1 MDVQRYNPEFKT
13 GERRQTLVRRLTDLS
28 LLTTVI
34 AYAVAFLLT
43 KLFAYI
49 SQPTVQTQYPLVNQ
63 LLPIIKKITSVL
75 QLTSETC
82 LLVSVLLILV
92 FWLVPSRLSL
102 KQKINSRLLDGNASS
117 IMRSGM
123 KLPTIKI
130 SHVKRSLLSIKSLQ
144 IDMSLTS
151 LDVER
156 FDRMAIG
163 RLITGLWF
171 RNLSVVDM
179 TTSVDQTTATIKIE
193 NAHTDWQIKATSF
206 ADLQPKKRGTF
217 LIDKRTTAD
226 WLVSPH
232 MLISG
237 KTRSGKTMFLVHL
250 LASHLHVTRKEQ
262 DVPDEMKSVV
272 SMIDPKGQDF
282 ARFRQLPNMVVGLD
296 PIPIFEQVEAF
307 EKHMTAR
314 MEYLGDTGQ
323 RWEDVFEPSILV
335 LDEYASIGVSFGTIT
350 NKDLAKQYNAKE
362 FNAMMLRLISRA
374 ASSGCFIVVSIVQA
388 DSTLLPTNVRAQ
400 FLNQLAMRPDAESI
414 GFMFDNDAK
423 ELATQQFTVGQGIY
437 GDVLTRPKVIKTPYL
452 DFEWQSPLLALFNDF
467 FTSK

>member
-1 MDVQRYNPEFKT
+1 M
-13 GERRQTLVRRLTDLS
+13 L
-28 LLTTVI
+28 
-34 AYAVAFLLT
+34 VAFLVA
-43 KLFAYI
+43 KLSAYI
-49 SQPTVQTQYPLVNQ
+49 SQPTVQTNYPLVNQ
-63 LLPIIKKITSVL
+63 LLLIIKKITSIL
-75 QLTSETC
+75 QLTSVAC
-82 LLVSVLLILV
+82 GVASGLLIII
-92 FWLVPSRLSL
+92 FWLIPSRLSL
-102 KQKINSRLLDGNASS
+102 KQKINARLLDGNASS

-144 IDMSLTS
+144 IDMTLTS

-206 ADLQPKKRGTF
+206 DDLQPRKRGTF

-232 MLISG
+232 MLVSG
-237 KTRSGKTMFLVHL
+237 KTRSGKTLFLVHL
-250 LASHLHVTRKEQ
+250 LASHLHVTHAEQ
-262 DVPDEMKSVV
+262 DVSDEMKSVV

-282 ARFRQLPNMVVGLD
+282 ARFKKVPNVVVGLD
-296 PIPIFEQVEAF
+296 PIAIFKQVEAF

-323 RWEDVFEPSILV
+323 RWQDVFEPSILV

-350 NKDLAKQYNAKE
+350 DKDLAKQYNMKN
-362 FNAMMLRLISRA
+362 FNAMALRLISRS

-400 FLNQLAMRPDAESI
+400 FLNRLAMRPDGESI
-414 GFMFDNDAK
+414 TFMFDSDAK
-423 ELATQQFTVGQGIY
+423 ELTTQQFSVGQGIY
-437 GDVLTRPKVIKTPYL
+437 GDVSTRSKVIKTPYL
-452 DFEWQSPLLALFNDF
+452 DFEWQAPLLDLFSEF
-467 FTSK
+467 YK

>member
-1 MDVQRYNPEFKT
+1 MDIQRYNPEFHI

-28 LLTTVI
+28 ILTTVI

-43 KLFAYI
+43 KGLAYI
-49 SQPTVQTQYPLVNQ
+49 NQPTVQSHYPFVNQ
-63 LLPIIKKITSVL
+63 LLPIIKKITSIL
-75 QLTSETC
+75 QLTGAAC
-82 LLVSVLLILV
+82 GVASVLLILA

-102 KQKINSRLLDGNASS
+102 KQKINSRLLDGTASA

-130 SHVKRSLLSIKSLQ
+130 SHVKRSLFSIKSLQ
-144 IDMSLTS
+144 IDMTLTS

-171 RNLSVVDM
+171 KNLMVTDLIMS
-179 TTSVDQTTATIKIE
+179 SEQTTATIKIE
-193 NAHTDWQIKATSF
+193 NAHTDWQLKATSF

-237 KTRSGKTMFLVHL
+237 RTRSGKSMFLVHL

-262 DVPDEMKSVV
+262 NVPDEMKSVV
-272 SMIDPKGQDF
+272 SMVDPKGQDF
-282 ARFRQLPNMVVGLD
+282 ARFKQLPNVVVGLD
-296 PIPIFEQVEAF
+296 PIAIYQQVEAF
-307 EKHMTAR
+307 ELHMTSR
-314 MEYLGDTGQ
+314 MEYLGETGQ
-323 RWEDVFEPSILV
+323 RWQDVFEPSVLV

-350 NKDLAKQYNAKE
+350 DKDLAKQYNAKN

-400 FLNQLAMRPDAESI
+400 FLNRLAMRPDAESI
-414 GFMFDNDAK
+414 TFMFDSDAK
-423 ELATQQFTVGQGIY
+423 ELTGQQFSVGQGVY

-452 DFEWQSPLLALFNDF
+452 DFEWQAPLLDLFSEF
-467 FTSK
+467 YK

>member
-13 GERRQTLVRRLTDLS
+13 GERRQTIVRRAVDIS

-43 KLFAYI
+43 TTTTSAYI

-63 LLPIIKKITSVL
+63 LLPYVNKTTSVL
-75 QLTSETC
+75 QHTGNAC

-92 FWLVPSRLSL
+92 FWLIPSRLSL

-130 SHVKRSLLSIKSLQ
+130 SHVKQSLLSIKSLQ

-250 LASHLHVTRKEQ
+250 LSSHLHVTRKEQ
-262 DVPDEMKSVV
+262 DVPDEMKSITSVV
-272 SMIDPKGQDF
+272 DPKGQDF
-282 ARFRQLPNMVVGLD
+282 ARFKQIPNVVVGLD
-296 PIPIFEQVEAF
+296 PIAIFKQVEAF

-314 MEYLGDTGQ
+314 MEYLGETGQ
-323 RWEDVFEPSILV
+323 RWQDVFEPSIFV
-335 LDEYASIGVSFGTIT
+335 LDEYASIGVAFSTIFD
-350 NKDLAKQYNAKE
+350 KDLAKQYNTKN
-362 FNAMMLRLISRA
+362 FNSMMLRLISRA

-400 FLNQLAMRPDAESI
+400 FLNRLAMRPDAESI
-414 GFMFDNDAK
+414 TFMFDNDAK
-423 ELATQQFTVGQGIY
+423 ELTTQQFTVGQGVY
-437 GDVLTRPKVIKTPYL
+437 GDVVTRPKVIKTPFL
-452 DFEWQSPLLALFNDF
+452 DFEWQAPLLELFNEF
-467 FTSK
+467 YK

>member
-13 GERRQTLVRRLTDLS
+13 GERRQTIVRRVTDLS
-28 LLTTVI
+28 ILTGAITMLI
-34 AYAVAFLLT
+34 AFLLT
-43 KLFAYI
+43 KGIAYI
-49 SQPTVQTQYPLVNQ
+49 SQPTVQTHYLFVNQ
-63 LLPIIKKITSVL
+63 LLPIIKKITSIL
-75 QLTSETC
+75 QLTSGTC
-82 LLVSVLLILV
+82 GVASGLLILM
-92 FWLVPSRLSL
+92 FWLIPSRLSL

-130 SHVKRSLLSIKSLQ
+130 SHVKRSLFSIKSLQ
-144 IDMSLTS
+144 IDMTLTS

-156 FDRMAIG
+156 FDRATIG

-171 RNLSVVDM
+171 KNLMVTDLIMSQ
-179 TTSVDQTTATIKIE
+179 DQTTATIKIE
-193 NAHTDWQIKATSF
+193 NARTDWQIKATSF
-206 ADLQPKKRGTF
+206 SDLQPKKRGTF

-250 LASHLHVTRKEQ
+250 LASHLHVTHAEQ

-282 ARFRQLPNMVVGLD
+282 ARFKQVPNVVVGLD
-296 PIPIFEQVEAF
+296 PIGIFEQVEAF

-314 MEYLGDTGQ
+314 MEYLGDTGR
-323 RWEDVFEPSILV
+323 RWQYFFKPSILV
-335 LDEYASIGVSFGTIT
+335 LDEYASIAVSFGTIT
-350 NKDLAKQYNAKE
+350 DKELSKHYNAKE

-400 FLNQLAMRPDAESI
+400 FLNRLAMRPDADSVS
-414 GFMFDNDAK
+414 FMFDNDAK
-423 ELATQQFTVGQGIY
+423 ELTGQLFSVGEGVY

-452 DFEWQSPLLALFNDF
+452 DFEWEAPLLELFNEF
-467 FTSK
+467 YK

>member
-1 MDVQRYNPEFKT
+1 MDVQRYNPEFKI
-13 GERRQTLVRRLTDLS
+13 GERRQTLVRRAVDLS
-28 LLTTVI
+28 ILTGAITML
-34 AYAVAFLLT
+34 VAFLLT
-43 KLFAYI
+43 KGIAYI
-49 SQPTVQTQYPLVNQ
+49 SQPIVQTQYPLVNQ
-63 LLPIIKKITSVL
+63 LLPIINKTTSVL
-75 QLTSETC
+75 RLTSNAC
-82 LLVSVLLILV
+82 LLVSVLLIII
-92 FWLVPSRLSL
+92 FWLFPSRLSL
-102 KQKINSRLLDGNASS
+102 KQKINARLLDGNASS

-144 IDMSLTS
+144 IDMTLTS

-156 FDRMAIG
+156 FDRLAIG

-171 RNLSVVDM
+171 KNLMVTDLNMSQ
-179 TTSVDQTTATIKIE
+179 DQTTATIKIE

-282 ARFRQLPNMVVGLD
+282 AKFKRVSNMVVGLD
-296 PIPIFEQVEAF
+296 PIAIFEQVEAF

-323 RWEDVFEPSILV
+323 RWQDVFEPSILV

-350 NKDLAKQYNAKE
+350 DKELKRYNAKE
-362 FNAMMLRLISRA
+362 FNAMILRLISRA

-400 FLNQLAMRPDAESI
+400 FLNRFAMRPDAESI
-414 GFMFDNDAK
+414 TFMFDNDAK

-452 DFEWQSPLLALFNDF
+452 DFEWQAPLLELFSEF
-467 FTSK
+467 YK

>member
-1 MDVQRYNPEFKT
+1 MDVQRFNPEFHI

-28 LLTTVI
+28 ILTGAITMLI
-34 AYAVAFLLT
+34 AFLVA
-43 KLFAYI
+43 KLGAYI
-49 SQPTVQTQYPLVNQ
+49 SQPTVQSHYPFVNQ
-63 LLPIIKKITSVL
+63 LLLTIKKMTSVL
-75 QLTSETC
+75 QLTGVACGVASG
-82 LLVSVLLILV
+82 LLILA
-92 FWLVPSRLSL
+92 FWLIPSRLSL
-102 KQKINSRLLDGNASS
+102 KQKVNSRLLDGNASS

-144 IDMSLTS
+144 IDMTLTS

-163 RLITGLWF
+163 RLITGMWF
-171 RNLSVVDM
+171 RHLMVTDLIMS
-179 TTSVDQTTATIKIE
+179 SDQTTATIKIE

-282 ARFRQLPNMVVGLD
+282 ARFKQVPNVVVGLD
-296 PIPIFEQVEAF
+296 PIAIFKQVEAF

-323 RWEDVFEPSILV
+323 RWQDVFMPSLLV
-335 LDEYASIGVSFGTIT
+335 LDEYASIGVAFGTIT
-350 NKDLAKQYNAKE
+350 DKDLAKQYNAKS

-400 FLNQLAMRPDAESI
+400 FLNRLAMRPDNESI
-414 GFMFDNDAK
+414 TFMFDSDAK
-423 ELATQQFTVGQGIY
+423 ELTGQQFSVGQGVY

-452 DFEWQSPLLALFNDF
+452 DFKWQAPLLDLFSEF
-467 FTSK
+467 YK

>member
-13 GERRQTLVRRLTDLS
+13 GERRQTIVRRAVDIS

-43 KLFAYI
+43 TTTSAYI

-63 LLPIIKKITSVL
+63 LLPYVNKTTSVL
-75 QLTSETC
+75 QHTGNAC

-92 FWLVPSRLSL
+92 FWLIPSRLSL

-130 SHVKRSLLSIKSLQ
+130 SHVKQSLLSIKSLQ

-250 LASHLHVTRKEQ
+250 LSSHLHVTRKEQ
-262 DVPDEMKSVV
+262 DVPDEMKSITSVV
-272 SMIDPKGQDF
+272 DPKGQEF
-282 ARFRQLPNMVVGLD
+282 ARFKQIPNVVVGLD
-296 PIPIFEQVEAF
+296 PIAIFKQVEAF

-314 MEYLGDTGQ
+314 MEYLGETGQ
-323 RWEDVFEPSILV
+323 RWQDVFEPSIFV
-335 LDEYASIGVSFGTIT
+335 LDEYASIGVAFSTIFD
-350 NKDLAKQYNAKE
+350 KDLAKQYNTKN
-362 FNAMMLRLISRA
+362 FNSMMLRLISRA

-400 FLNQLAMRPDAESI
+400 FLNRLAMRPDAESI
-414 GFMFDNDAK
+414 TFMFDNDAK
-423 ELATQQFTVGQGIY
+423 ELTTQQFTVGQGVY
-437 GDVLTRPKVIKTPYL
+437 GDVVTRPKVIKTPFL
-452 DFEWQSPLLALFNDF
+452 DFEWQAPLLELFNEF
-467 FTSK
+467 YK

>member
-1 MDVQRYNPEFKT
+1 MDVQRFNPEFKI
-13 GERRQTLVRRLTDLS
+13 GERRFSLPRRLTDLS
-28 LLTTVI
+28 ILTGAITML
-34 AYAVAFLLT
+34 VAFLLT
-43 KLFAYI
+43 KGSAYI
-49 SQPTVQTQYPLVNQ
+49 SQPTVQTQYPLIHQ
-63 LLPIIKKITSVL
+63 LLPIINETASVL
-75 QLTSETC
+75 QLTSNAC

-92 FWLVPSRLSL
+92 FWLAPNKLSL

-117 IMRSGM
+117 IMKSGM

-130 SHVKRSLLSIKSLQ
+130 SHVKRSLFVIKSLQ
-144 IDMSLTS
+144 IDMLLTS

-156 FDRMAIG
+156 FDRATIG

-171 RNLSVVDM
+171 KNLMVTDLIMSP
-179 TTSVDQTTATIKIE
+179 DQTTATIKIE
-193 NAHTDWQIKATSF
+193 NSHVNWQIKATSF
-206 ADLQPKKRGTF
+206 DNLQPKKRGTF
-217 LIDKRTTAD
+217 LIDERTTAD

-250 LASHLHVTRKEQ
+250 LASHLHVTPKEQ
-262 DVPDEMKSVV
+262 DVSKSLQSVV

-282 ARFRQLPNMVVGLD
+282 AKFKQVPNVVVGLD
-296 PIPIFEQVEAF
+296 PIKIFDAVEAF
-307 EKHMTAR
+307 EKHMTSR

-323 RWEDVFEPSILV
+323 RWQDVFEPSILV

-350 NKDLAKQYNAKE
+350 DKELKRYNAKE

-400 FLNQLAMRPDAESI
+400 FLNRLAMRPDAESI
-414 GFMFDNDAK
+414 TFMFDNDAK
-423 ELATQQFTVGQGIY
+423 ELTTQQFTVGQGVY
-437 GDVLTRPKVIKTPYL
+437 GDVVTRPKVIKTPFL
-452 DFEWQSPLLALFNDF
+452 DFEWQAPLLELFNEF
-467 FTSK
+467 YK

>member
-1 MDVQRYNPEFKT
+1 MDVQRFNPEFKI
-13 GERRQTLVRRLTDLS
+13 GERRQTIVRRAVDIS

-43 KLFAYI
+43 TTTSAYI

-63 LLPIIKKITSVL
+63 LLPYVNKTTSVL
-75 QLTSETC
+75 QHTGNAC

-92 FWLVPSRLSL
+92 FWLIPSRLSL

-130 SHVKRSLLSIKSLQ
+130 SHVKQSLLSIKSLQ

-250 LASHLHVTRKEQ
+250 LSSHLHVTRKEQ
-262 DVPDEMKSVV
+262 DVPDEMKSITSVV
-272 SMIDPKGQDF
+272 DPKGQEF
-282 ARFRQLPNMVVGLD
+282 ARFKQIPNVVVGLD
-296 PIPIFEQVEAF
+296 PIAIFKQVEAF

-314 MEYLGDTGQ
+314 MEYLGETGQ
-323 RWEDVFEPSILV
+323 RWQDVFEPSIFV
-335 LDEYASIGVSFGTIT
+335 LDEYASIGVAFSTIFD
-350 NKDLAKQYNAKE
+350 KDLAKQYNTKN
-362 FNAMMLRLISRA
+362 FNSMMLRLISRA

-400 FLNQLAMRPDAESI
+400 FLNRLAMRPDAESI
-414 GFMFDNDAK
+414 TFMFDNDAK
-423 ELATQQFTVGQGIY
+423 ELTTQQFTVGQGVY
-437 GDVLTRPKVIKTPYL
+437 GDVVTRPKVIKTPFL
-452 DFEWQSPLLALFNDF
+452 DFEWQAPLLELFNEF
-467 FTSK
+467 YK

>member
-1 MDVQRYNPEFKT
+1 MDVQRYNPEFHI
-13 GERRQTLVRRLTDLS
+13 GERRQTLVRRAVDLS
-28 LLTTVI
+28 ILTGAITML
-34 AYAVAFLLT
+34 VAFLVA
-43 KLFAYI
+43 KLSAYI
-49 SQPTVQTQYPLVNQ
+49 SQPTVQTNYPLVNQ
-63 LLPIIKKITSVL
+63 LLPIIKKTTSIL
-75 QLTSETC
+75 QLTSAAC
-82 LLVSVLLILV
+82 GVASGLLILV
-92 FWLVPSRLSL
+92 FWLIPSRFSL
-102 KQKINSRLLDGNASS
+102 KQKINARLLDGNASS

-130 SHVKRSLLSIKSLQ
+130 SHVKRSLLSINSLQ
-144 IDMSLTS
+144 INMTLTS

-171 RNLSVVDM
+171 KNLMVTDLIMSP
-179 TTSVDQTTATIKIE
+179 DQTMATIKIE

-237 KTRSGKTMFLVHL
+237 KTRSGKSMFLVHL

-282 ARFRQLPNMVVGLD
+282 ARFKQLPNVVVGLD
-296 PIPIFEQVEAF
+296 PIAIYQQVEAF

-314 MEYLGDTGQ
+314 MEYLGATGK
-323 RWEDVFEPSILV
+323 RWQDVFTPSVLM

-350 NKDLAKQYNAKE
+350 DKDLAKQYNVKN

-400 FLNQLAMRPDAESI
+400 FLNRLAMRPDAESI
-414 GFMFDNDAK
+414 TFMFDSDAK
-423 ELATQQFTVGQGIY
+423 ELTGQQFSVGQGVY
-437 GDVLTRPKVIKTPYL
+437 GDVLTRLRVIKTPYL
-452 DFEWQSPLLALFNDF
+452 DFEWQAPLLDLFSEF
-467 FTSK
+467 YK

>member
-1 MDVQRYNPEFKT
+1 MDVQRFNPEFKI

-28 LLTTVI
+28 ILTGAITML
-34 AYAVAFLLT
+34 VAFLLT
-43 KLFAYI
+43 KGIAYI

-63 LLPIIKKITSVL
+63 VLPIINKTTSVL
-75 QLTSETC
+75 QLTSEAC
-82 LLVSVLLILV
+82 FLVSVLLILV
-92 FWLVPSRLSL
+92 YWLSSNRFSL
-102 KQKINSRLLDGNASS
+102 KQKINARLLDGNASS
-117 IMRSGM
+117 IMKSGM

-171 RNLSVVDM
+171 KNLMVTDLIMS
-179 TTSVDQTTATIKIE
+179 SDQTTATIKIE

-282 ARFRQLPNMVVGLD
+282 AKFKQVPNVVVGLD
-296 PIPIFEQVEAF
+296 PIAIFKQVEAF
-307 EKHMTAR
+307 EAHMTAR
-314 MEYLGDTGQ
+314 MEYLGETGQ
-323 RWEDVFEPSILV
+323 RWQDVFEPSILV

-350 NKDLAKQYNAKE
+350 DKELSKRYNAKE

-388 DSTLLPTNVRAQ
+388 DSILLPTNVRAQ
-400 FLNQLAMRPDAESI
+400 FLNRLAMRPDAESI

-423 ELATQQFTVGQGIY
+423 ELTTQSFVVGQGIY
-437 GDVLTRPKVIKTPYL
+437 NNVLTRPKVIKTPYL
-452 DFEWQSPLLALFNDF
+452 DFEWQAPLLALFNELY
-467 FTSK
+467 K

>member
-1 MDVQRYNPEFKT
+1 MDIQRYNPEFHI

-28 LLTTVI
+28 ILTTVI

-43 KLFAYI
+43 KGLAYI
-49 SQPTVQTQYPLVNQ
+49 NQPTVQSHYPFVNQ
-63 LLPIIKKITSVL
+63 LLPIIKKITSIL
-75 QLTSETC
+75 QLTGAAC
-82 LLVSVLLILV
+82 GVASVLLILA

-102 KQKINSRLLDGNASS
+102 KQKINSRLLDGTASA

-130 SHVKRSLLSIKSLQ
+130 SHVKRSLFSIKSLQ
-144 IDMSLTS
+144 IDMTLTS

-171 RNLSVVDM
+171 KNLMVTDLIMS
-179 TTSVDQTTATIKIE
+179 SEQTTATIKIE
-193 NAHTDWQIKATSF
+193 NAHTDWQLKATSF

-237 KTRSGKTMFLVHL
+237 RTRSGKSMFLVHL

-272 SMIDPKGQDF
+272 SMVDPKGQDF
-282 ARFRQLPNMVVGLD
+282 ARFKQLPNMVVGLD
-296 PIPIFEQVEAF
+296 PIAIYQQVEAF
-307 EKHMTAR
+307 ELHMTSR
-314 MEYLGDTGQ
+314 MEYLGETGQ
-323 RWEDVFEPSILV
+323 RWQDVFEPSVLV

-350 NKDLAKQYNAKE
+350 DKDLAKQYNAKN

-400 FLNQLAMRPDAESI
+400 FLNRLAMRPDAESI
-414 GFMFDNDAK
+414 TFMFDSDPK
-423 ELATQQFTVGQGIY
+423 ELTGQQFSVGQGVY

-452 DFEWQSPLLALFNDF
+452 DFEWQAPLLDLFSEF
-467 FTSK
+467 YK

>member
-1 MDVQRYNPEFKT
+1 MDVQRYNVVFRV

-49 SQPTVQTQYPLVNQ
+49 SQPTVQTHYPLVNQ

-75 QLTSETC
+75 QLTSEAC
-82 LLVSVLLILV
+82 GVASVLLILV
-92 FWLVPSRLSL
+92 FWLIPSRLSL

-262 DVPDEMKSVV
+262 DVPDEMKSIV

-296 PIPIFEQVEAF
+296 PIAIFNQVEAF
-307 EKHMTAR
+307 EAHMTAR

-323 RWEDVFEPSILV
+323 RWQDVFEPSILV

-350 NKDLAKQYNAKE
+350 DKELSKRYSVRE
-362 FNAMMLRLISRA
+362 FNPMILRLISRA
-374 ASSGCFIVVSIVQA
+374 ASSGCFIITSIVQP

-400 FLNQLAMRPDAESI
+400 FLNRLAMRPDAESI

-423 ELATQQFTVGQGIY
+423 ELTTQQFSVGQGVY
-437 GDVLTRPKVIKTPYL
+437 NDVLTRPKVVKTPYL
-452 DFEWQSPLLALFNDF
+452 DFEWQAPLLELFNEF
-467 FTSK
+467 YK

>member
-1 MDVQRYNPEFKT
+1 MDVQRYNPEFKI
-13 GERRQTLVRRLTDLS
+13 GERRQTLVRRAVDLS
-28 LLTTVI
+28 ILTGAITML
-34 AYAVAFLLT
+34 VAFLLT
-43 KLFAYI
+43 KGIAYI
-49 SQPTVQTQYPLVNQ
+49 SQPIVQTQYPLVNQ
-63 LLPIIKKITSVL
+63 LLPIINKTTSVL
-75 QLTSETC
+75 RLTSNAC
-82 LLVSVLLILV
+82 LLVSVLLIII
-92 FWLVPSRLSL
+92 FWLFPSRLSL
-102 KQKINSRLLDGNASS
+102 KQKINARLLDGNASS

-123 KLPTIKI
+123 KLPTINI

-144 IDMSLTS
+144 IDMTLTS

-156 FDRMAIG
+156 FDRLAIG

-171 RNLSVVDM
+171 KNLMVTDLIMSQ
-179 TTSVDQTTATIKIE
+179 DQTTATIKIE
-193 NAHTDWQIKATSF
+193 NARTDWQIQVKSF

-282 ARFRQLPNMVVGLD
+282 AKFKRVSNVVVGLD
-296 PIPIFEQVEAF
+296 PIAIFKQVEAF
-307 EKHMTAR
+307 EAHMTAR
-314 MEYLGDTGQ
+314 MEYLGETGQ
-323 RWEDVFEPSILV
+323 RWQDVFEPSILV

-350 NKDLAKQYNAKE
+350 DKELSKRYNAKE

-374 ASSGCFIVVSIVQA
+374 ASSGCFIVTSIIQP

-400 FLNQLAMRPDAESI
+400 FLNRLAMRPDSDSI
-414 GFMFDNDAK
+414 TFMFDNDAK
-423 ELATQQFTVGQGIY
+423 ELTTQQFSVGQGVY
-437 GDVLTRPKVIKTPYL
+437 NDVLTRPKVVKTPYL
-452 DFEWQSPLLALFNDF
+452 DFEWQAPLLELFNEF
-467 FTSK
+467 YK